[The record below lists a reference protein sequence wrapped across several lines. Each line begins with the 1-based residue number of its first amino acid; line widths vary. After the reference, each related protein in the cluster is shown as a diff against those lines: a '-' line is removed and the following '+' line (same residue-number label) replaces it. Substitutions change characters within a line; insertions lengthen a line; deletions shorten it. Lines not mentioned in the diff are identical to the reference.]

1 MKSGRDALNGFTVY
15 CQGLCPFP
23 SAGGATMKKVLI
35 AISILVLLTLS
46 YLAGRHNEF
55 KNSRSAADPHRV
67 LYYVDPMHPSYKSD
81 KPGIAPDCGMQL
93 QPVYA
98 DEANRTGSDAGE
110 HGSIP
115 SGVVKISLEQQQLI
129 GIRLVE
135 VSKTAGA
142 YHVTAPGRVVAD
154 DTRTYR
160 LTAGVEG
167 VVLSTSDN
175 SVGSSVKKDE
185 VLAVFSSPEF
195 LTAEATFLTNWNR
208 APENR
213 YEYGSQKEWKDQTLM
228 LAASRLRSLGM
239 SERQLKELAETKRV
253 TDSIDIAAPVN
264 GIIVARNISAGQRVD
279 KGAEFYRIADLSRVW
294 ILASLREDE
303 ADGLRPGMDV
313 KISQPNGNRKWSARV
328 SGAVPQF
335 DPATRTLQVR
345 LEADNPGLVLRPD
358 MFVNVDLEVHAP
370 DALSVPTE
378 ALLDSGITRIVY
390 VDRGNGAF
398 ESRQVETG
406 RRSSDRVEIISG
418 LTPGEKVV
426 VSGTFLLDSE
436 SRLRSPQHATSSS
449 AARVIADSSATLP
462 KSAKDLACG
471 MEVNPADS
479 VKAGNTESYDGTT
492 YYFCS
497 RTCREKFRKNPQ
509 ALMSRADGH
518 HDSADSGMTKPR
530 GAARD

>member
-1 MKSGRDALNGFTVY
+1 MQKR
-15 CQGLCPFP
+15 
-23 SAGGATMKKVLI
+23 VLI
-35 AISILVLLTLS
+35 AISVLILLTLA

-81 KPGIAPDCGMQL
+81 KPGIAPDCGMAL
-93 QPVYA
+93 EPVYA
-98 DEANRTGSDAGE
+98 DEANRTASDTGE
-110 HGSIP
+110 QGPIP

-135 VSKTAGA
+135 VGKTAGA

-167 VVLSTSDN
+167 VVLSTFDH

-185 VLAVFSSPEF
+185 VLAVFGSPEF
-195 LTAEATFLTNWNR
+195 LTAESAFLTNWTR

-213 YEYGSQKEWKDQTLM
+213 YEYGAQKEWKDQTLM

-239 SERQLKELAETKRV
+239 SEHQLKELTETKHV
-253 TDSIDIAAPVN
+253 ADSIEIAAPVN
-264 GIIVARNISAGQRVD
+264 GIIVARSISAGQRVD

-294 ILASLREDE
+294 ILASLREGE
-303 ADGLRPGMDV
+303 ADGLRPGIEV
-313 KISQPNGNRKWSARV
+313 KISQRDQNRTWSARV
-328 SGAVPQF
+328 SSAVPQF

-370 DALSVPTE
+370 DALSVPAE
-378 ALLDSGITRIVY
+378 ALLDSGITKIVY

-398 ESRQVETG
+398 EPRQVQTG
-406 RRSSDRVEIISG
+406 SRSGGRVEIVSG

-449 AARVIADSSATLP
+449 EAGIMAASSATLP
-462 KSAKDLACG
+462 KSARDLACG

-479 VKAGNTESYDGTT
+479 VKAGNSESYAGTT

-509 ALMSRADGH
+509 ALISRADGH
-518 HDSADSGMTKPR
+518 RDGADSGMTKPG